1 MMICDVMTSP
11 VITIG
16 PDAGWPEVAERIVSA
31 RVSGLPV
38 VGDDDRLLGV
48 VTEADLLS
56 HPAFGGVQHGDLAV
70 VVEAVQGNPC
80 WLYELVKFT
89 AGQLMTTAVVEAH
102 PDEDVSEAARRR
114 GTFGEASRVEIGANR
129 PAGRDFGP
137 YALVHELLQDGS
149 GGGSRVLHNT
159 RSRHRCQLVVHWS
172 DVVSDHGPAGT

>member
-89 AGQLMTTAVVEAH
+89 AGQLMTTAVVVAH
-102 PDEDVSEAARRR
+102 PDEDVSEAARRMLDNHVKWMPVVR
-114 GTFGEASRVEIGANR
+114 RDRVVGVVARRDLLAAAWPNSDIEAARRFAFVNEWVAE
-129 PAGRDFGP
+129 PLAKP
-137 YALVHELLQDGS
+137 
-149 GGGSRVLHNT
+149 
-159 RSRHRCQLVVHWS
+159 
-172 DVVSDHGPAGT
+172 HG